1 MIHQMM
7 DKEQRKK
14 KKKKVLKNSNK
25 LQKPI
30 MGEKSVERYKIL
42 QD

>member
-1 MIHQMM
+1 MIDQMM
-7 DKEQRKK
+7 DKEYRKK
-14 KKKKVLKNSNK
+14 KKKNVLKNSNK

-30 MGEKSVERYKIL
+30 MCEKSVERYKIL